1 MKILGVNPRNLIFIT
16 AFLLITIL
24 VLGILFS
31 AQSFLISLAASL
43 IGLLGGILAAIFIV
57 ERYLKYQK
65 QQLLAKQATY
75 KIMWQSYI
83 EGGLSVLSALI
94 THACLFISFG
104 RERYLILQEAIGD
117 TTDVPDTIADF
128 IPWLVTNLRV
138 EEFSTPFERN
148 ANSSDTTLS
157 RGMSKD
163 QALLFKEEFSRNDCI
178 TSIYTLKDLIVLRN
192 FLNMINK
199 KLRDEVFLLQPFL
212 SIRMQLGVT
221 LVELSRYVEDACE
234 EIMQNMIA
242 KGKTSFHLDSKFS
255 SRFCTIGLKSVKLIT
270 SIWTYVE
277 DGFSEPAPT
286 F

>member
-1 MKILGVNPRNLIFIT
+1 MKILGVKPRNLIFIT
-16 AFLLITIL
+16 AFLFITLL

-31 AQSFLISLAASL
+31 AKSFLISLAASL

-57 ERYLKYQK
+57 ERYLKYQ
-65 QQLLAKQATY
+65 QQQRLAEQATY

-104 RERYLILQEAIGD
+104 KERYLILQEATGD

-128 IPWLVTNLRV
+128 IPWLTTNLQV
-138 EEFSTPFERN
+138 EEFSTPFEKD
-148 ANSSDTTLS
+148 ANSSDTAQS

-163 QALLFKEEFSRNDCI
+163 KALRFTEEFSRKNCI
-178 TSIYTLKDLIVLRN
+178 ASIYTLEDLIALKN

-234 EIMQNMIA
+234 VIMQNIIA

-255 SRFCTIGLKSVKLIT
+255 SRFCLIGLKAVKLIT

-277 DGFSEPAPT
+277 YGFSEPAPT